1 MCLCKL
7 VPLGF
12 LHLREK
18 NEHLNSIYVSLTWC
32 KMRKIAFE
40 RNVFLAINRSLVCLQ
55 RVDLHELSPL
65 LISQDPAVDPAQA
78 GFQFIGIGGRFPTA
92 TDNGAVLCINFQEA
106 LMTFAS

>member
-1 MCLCKL
+1 MYLCRL

-12 LHLREK
+12 LHLWEK
-18 NEHLNSIYVSLTWC
+18 NEHLSSIYVSLTWC

-65 LISQDPAVDPAQA
+65 LISQDPAVGPAQA
-78 GFQFIGIGGRFPTA
+78 GFQFIGMGGGFPT
-92 TDNGAVLCINFQEA
+92 GMIMGMSSA
-106 LMTFAS
+106 LIFRKP